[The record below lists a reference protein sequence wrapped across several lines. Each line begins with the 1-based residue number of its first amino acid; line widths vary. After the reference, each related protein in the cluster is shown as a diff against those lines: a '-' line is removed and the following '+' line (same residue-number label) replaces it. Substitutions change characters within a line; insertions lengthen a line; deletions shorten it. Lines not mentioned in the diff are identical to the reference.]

1 MIVFFNEKTG
11 LIIKPKTRS
20 LGSPPLY
27 NYPDLHVPNK
37 VVFKW
42 VQWSI
47 ITMLIKSFSQ
57 KLDEAF
63 K

>member
-1 MIVFFNEKTG
+1 MRVFFNERTG

-37 VVFKW
+37 VGFNW

-47 ITMLIKSFSQ
+47 KAMLIKSISQ